1 MSIFEHENY
10 DANYQQYLDWKSE
23 MEDMAEAE
31 VEEEWQRQ
39 QEEERI
45 MDEWNEFIADIDR
58 AQQYMGG
65 EEEEEEEAM
74 TMGEKIVQDAQKIE
88 YDMKPCGC
96 SYFDGACDH
105 KSPQHGI
112 DGTQCDCSDCTFDYG
127 YCSCGCAGDAI
138 KHAEW
143 VKEQV
148 DSFVH
153 ETVKANMTD
162 GESAK
167 TFMIDEEDQ
176 EEQKSSPSP
185 SPTSSESRFM
195 RDQRFCED
203 LKIATA
209 TGLIAV
215 FFGMYLGRYTCC

>member
-1 MSIFEHENY
+1 MFEHGDY

-39 QEEERI
+39 QGEERI
-45 MDEWNEFIADIDR
+45 MNEWKDFMTDIDL
-58 AQQYMGG
+58 AQKIVEAQKQ
-65 EEEEEEEAM
+65 EEEK
-74 TMGEKIVQDAQKIE
+74 TTGEKIVEEAQKQE
-88 YDMKPCGC
+88 KECGC

-105 KSPQHGI
+105 QSSQHGI

-127 YCSCGCAGDAI
+127 YCACGCGGDAI
-138 KHAEW
+138 KHTEW

-148 DSFVH
+148 ESFVQ
-153 ETVKANMTD
+153 ETLNANTAG

-167 TFMIDEEDQ
+167 TFMIDEE
-176 EEQKSSPSP
+176 EEEKPSP
-185 SPTSSESRFM
+185 SRTSSESRIM
-195 RDQRFCED
+195 RDERFCED